1 MDFIYTFFI
10 AFMLIFVSE
19 LGDKTQLIVLSF
31 SNKLKASRILLG
43 VAIGTLLSHGVA
55 ILFGSHL
62 GMINE
67 NFRFYLSVLTYI
79 SFILFGI
86 LGFFHNSSN
95 ELNMSNKNTITS
107 KKAHSNFY
115 YIFFIAISIII
126 GELGDKTFLASLGLG
141 IEYPFYK
148 VPLVFGS
155 VSGMVAS
162 NSIAVLFGKFLDT
175 KLDSKYIQILSN
187 LLFIIFGMIGFLKI
201 LF

>member
-10 AFMLIFVSE
+10 SFMLIFVSE

-67 NFRFYLSVLTYI
+67 SFRFYLSVITYI
-79 SFILFGI
+79 SFILFGVW
-86 LGFFHNSSN
+86 GFFHNSSN
-95 ELNMSNKNTITS
+95 DLSIKKSTETS
-107 KKAHSNFY
+107 KKSHSTWY
-115 YIFFIAISIII
+115 YILFIATSIII

-148 VPLVFGS
+148 FSLVLGS
-155 VSGMVAS
+155 VCGMVAS

-175 KLDSKYIQILSN
+175 KLNSKYIQFLSN
-187 LLFIIFGMIGFLKI
+187 ILFIIFGMLGFLKI